1 MSILSPNS
9 LGIRIQ
15 ADTPR
20 LEHGYWN
27 AAVPSTCVVPL
38 QQHTGSR
45 IEPLVSRGDF
55 VREGMVLAESDRRLA
70 LPIHAPIPG
79 RVSAIGNVQ
88 LFDGTLSLG
97 LSIELDGEFDRL
109 GKRTEP
115 IAWRD
120 LHRTELLQRVRAAGV
135 VCGPRSA
142 VPAHLYL
149 GPKRTSQRRVLA
161 LNLGEHEPYLTGGIE
176 VAIHEAEEVI
186 SGLQIAAAM
195 TEATTVFVAIGAQHF
210 RRLRGIRRRA
220 KELGYRVFRV
230 GRSYPGVTEGN
241 VRRMVGAEDDV
252 FLLSPETAYAIHD
265 AVVLDKPQIDRVIAV
280 GGGAVERPAHIR
292 VRLGTSIADVLA
304 ECGGLKSE
312 PARIVVGGPVSGRTV
327 SSVNAPITKT
337 TAAVVAL
344 TPKEVGDAEEE
355 PCIGCGMCARA
366 CPVALDPQ
374 LLHRFVVAG
383 RRNDAVHAGLH
394 DCIECGLCSYVCP
407 SRIPLVGRFQAT
419 KSATNE
425 AREDGE

>member
-15 ADTPR
+15 TETPH

-55 VREGMVLAESDRRLA
+55 VREGMVVAESDRRLA

-79 RVSAIGNVQ
+79 RVSAVGSVQ
-88 LFDGTLSLG
+88 LFDGTRSIG

-109 GKRTEP
+109 GKQPET

-120 LHRTELLQRVRAAGV
+120 LSRSELLQRVRAAGV

-149 GPKRTSQRRVLA
+149 GPKRSSQRRVLA

-176 VAIHEAEEVI
+176 VAVHEPAEVI

-195 TEATTVFVAIGAQHF
+195 TEATAVYVAIGAQHY
-210 RRLRGIRRRA
+210 RRLREIRRRG
-220 KELGYRVFRV
+220 KDLGYRVFRV
-230 GRSYPGVTEGN
+230 GRSYPGVTEGS
-241 VRRMVGAEDDV
+241 VRQMVDTDDDV

-265 AVVLDKPQIDRVIAV
+265 AVVLDKPHIDRVIAV
-280 GGGAVERPAHIR
+280 GGGAVRRPAHIR

-304 ECGGLKSE
+304 ECGGLTSE
-312 PARIVVGGPVSGRTV
+312 PARIVVGGPVSGRAVTN
-327 SSVNAPITKT
+327 VNAPITKT

-344 TPKEVGDAEEE
+344 TAKELGAAEEE

-374 LLHRFVVAG
+374 LLHRYVAAG
-383 RRNDAVHAGLH
+383 RQDDAVRGGVHE
-394 DCIECGLCSYVCP
+394 CIECGLCSYVCP
-407 SRIPLVGRFQAT
+407 SRIPLVGRFQDVKSST
-419 KSATNE
+419 KE